1 MNNINNNLFMD
12 NELTLY
18 TILIGSGL
26 ILGCTLYYLISSHY
40 TSIPSKN
47 MAAITNENRE
57 VISNEEIEAI
67 INEEIATIS
76 DSETETET
84 DIESDFFN

>member
-1 MNNINNNLFMD
+1 MNNTNNNLFMD

-47 MAAITNENRE
+47 IEAITNENRE
-57 VISNEEIEAI
+57 VISDEEIEAI
-67 INEEIATIS
+67 INEENSTITDS
-76 DSETETET
+76 DTET